1 MAILEDK
8 QTAVRRFGLPTAA
21 GALGAGAGLL
31 LTRKR
36 KLGGSM
42 PKLGDLGLGDLADDL
57 RDRLESVLQKA
68 EPTARMK
75 SAFDSGS
82 SRHFDA
88 NELERRRR
96 EREQRRSRRR
106 ARS

>member
-8 QTAVRRFGLPTAA
+8 QAPLRRFGLPTAA

-36 KLGGSM
+36 KMSGSM

-57 RDRLESVLQKA
+57 RGRVEAVLQKA

-75 SAFDSGS
+75 SAFDSGGG
-82 SRHFDA
+82 RHLDA
-88 NELERRRR
+88 NELGRRRR